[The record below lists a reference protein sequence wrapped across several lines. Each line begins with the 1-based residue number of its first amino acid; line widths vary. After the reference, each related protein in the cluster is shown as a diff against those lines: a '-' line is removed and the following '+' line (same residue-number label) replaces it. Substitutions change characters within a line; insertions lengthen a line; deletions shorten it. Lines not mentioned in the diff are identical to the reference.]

1 MTRVVKNGQEENLSA
16 GGLEELM
23 KNHPLGRP
31 LVGVVFYNNGES
43 VPLLLARFP
52 RWAGIDVV
60 FHDDA
65 SSDGTPDI
73 LEKSGFTVL
82 RKTVNGGLGR
92 AIKNIIE
99 HAHKTNH
106 QVVVIMA
113 GNNKDDPNEVPRL
126 LAPIYQD
133 GKDYVQGSRMLHGGS
148 SPSIPL
154 FRRLMVPVHALVM
167 SGFTGFRC
175 TDALNG
181 FRAYKIGMFYDNPHF
196 NIWQEWLDH
205 YELETYVHYNVLRR
219 GYRVAEVPVT
229 KSYVHFKDGMKHSHI
244 RPFHDWWG
252 ILRPLLFLRLGIRK

>member
-1 MTRVVKNGQEENLSA
+1 MTSVIKNGHEESLSA

-43 VPLLLARFP
+43 APLLLAQFP

-65 SSDGTPDI
+65 SSDGTPEI

-113 GNNKDDPNEVPRL
+113 GIGFARL
-126 LAPIYQD
+126 
-133 GKDYVQGSRMLHGGS
+133 RHG
-148 SPSIPL
+148 
-154 FRRLMVPVHALVM
+154 
-167 SGFTGFRC
+167 
-175 TDALNG
+175 
-181 FRAYKIGMFYDNPHF
+181 
-196 NIWQEWLDH
+196 
-205 YELETYVHYNVLRR
+205 
-219 GYRVAEVPVT
+219 
-229 KSYVHFKDGMKHSHI
+229 
-244 RPFHDWWG
+244 
-252 ILRPLLFLRLGIRK
+252 